1 MLLGAGV
8 NRSRCLVPVKNCF
21 ESIVQVTDFGMS
33 RFVPERVSSVAASAQ
48 YTPPAAP
55 LSSSSSPAFVSK
67 PSAADVEADGETSD
81 SGNPFSIPPGAGGSG
96 SSSSTTTRA
105 SVGRAN
111 AFESA
116 SAHAAIEEGSRGG
129 GEGRGNG
136 TAAGGTKRI
145 AGKGDDTGDDGSWG
159 LRGVA
164 RWGISSWAR
173 GTGTAPAGSSA
184 GNSESAAGEDEGK
197 GELGLTTNLGTVAWA
212 APEMLVGDG
221 SRGEY
226 TAKVSGVC
234 AAG

>member
-8 NRSRCLVPVKNCF
+8 NRSRCLVPVKRCF
-21 ESIVQVTDFGMS
+21 EPFVQVTDFGMS
-33 RFVPERVSSVAASAQ
+33 RFVPERVSAVDASAQ

-55 LSSSSSPAFVSK
+55 LSSSSSPAFGSK

-81 SGNPFSIPPGAGGSG
+81 SGNPFSTTPGAGGSG
-96 SSSSTTTRA
+96 GGSSSRKDN
-105 SVGRAN
+105 VGRAN
-111 AFESA
+111 EFESA

-136 TAAGGTKRI
+136 TAAGGTKRV
-145 AGKGDDTGDDGSWG
+145 AGKGDDAGDGGSWG
-159 LRGVA
+159 LRGAA

-184 GNSESAAGEDEGK
+184 GNSESAAGEDGGK

-226 TAKVSGVC
+226 TAKVSGVR